1 MVTLPCRKKF
11 VILQTEKR
19 TKKTIEIWNTNT
31 IITTTTMNTSMVTM
45 SIITTMSTTTTMV
58 FTITTTETTLR
69 AALEQQG
76 LIEGVEGDYG
86 LYIYTVDGETIHESH
101 HDWWRLTKN
110 GELSELGVDHIQL
123 ADGDRY
129 ELSFVKGVY

>member
-58 FTITTTETTLR
+58 FTITTTR
-69 AALEQQG
+69 M
-76 LIEGVEGDYG
+76 
-86 LYIYTVDGETIHESH
+86 
-101 HDWWRLTKN
+101 R
-110 GELSELGVDHIQL
+110 
-123 ADGDRY
+123 
-129 ELSFVKGVY
+129 